1 MIMRDQAPCR
11 LAAGAK
17 LFVVLLLTAVLPAWT
32 LGQGES
38 KSVAKPAA
46 NDTHFEIVQV
56 QVGDDRSD
64 AAKKLEAKIAELTKQ
79 LEALKAAKAAA
90 ATREKAQGSQKGEGD
105 KLRHAQ
111 LRIITMT
118 QDGKV
123 IETRDVDTTG
133 PIVSDGKGAGVGIGD
148 KRIQLGV
155 KIEADGKNPMYKV
168 IGPDGKEIHAANVRI
183 VFDDDKNTRTIPKQV
198 EAKSEVRKVEVFS
211 AGSDLKFNVVDGK
224 VINLTRAT
232 YTLPKEKAASL
243 AAFLKE
249 NVKASVL
256 EIKIEEKGLTVTTTP
271 ETQTAISGI
280 AKLISGSTGTQIH
293 FRILSPD
300 AKDAPATPAK

>member
-56 QVGDDRSD
+56 HVGDDRSD

-105 KLRHAQ
+105 KVRHAQ

-148 KRIQLGV
+148 VGLVRPKRG
-155 KIEADGKNPMYKV
+155 
-168 IGPDGKEIHAANVRI
+168 H
-183 VFDDDKNTRTIPKQV
+183 
-198 EAKSEVRKVEVFS
+198 
-211 AGSDLKFNVVDGK
+211 
-224 VINLTRAT
+224 
-232 YTLPKEKAASL
+232 
-243 AAFLKE
+243 E
-249 NVKASVL
+249 NDRREL
-256 EIKIEEKGLTVTTTP
+256 
-271 ETQTAISGI
+271 
-280 AKLISGSTGTQIH
+280 
-293 FRILSPD
+293 
-300 AKDAPATPAK
+300 